1 MTAYGQA
8 KAKATEMVKQKA
20 KKSFN
25 GHNKGKTQL
34 DQRGRTGKKD
44 Y

>member
-1 MTAYGQA
+1 MKAYGQA
-8 KAKATEMVKQKA
+8 KAKATAMVKKKA
-20 KKSFN
+20 KKTFN
-25 GHNKGKTQL
+25 GHNKGKTTL